1 MNTELQLWENLPEQD
16 EPYRLAIR
24 SQERTVS
31 KGPTQIDAQAHLDQ
45 VTADT
50 SDAVRKSAQEKRH
63 AKGFRTAREN
73 RGSGRWRQLREYGQ
87 LAVAAQ
93 RGRRDPESMRI
104 DTAADGVITG
114 TATINQDLITGGEAM
129 SPSQSTTTVC

>member
-1 MNTELQLWENLPEQD
+1 M
-16 EPYRLAIR
+16 
-24 SQERTVS
+24 S

-73 RGSGRWRQLREYGQ
+73 LADLVDDDSFVGAIAAKDVAIFLQKTDGNALQNHDCFLR
-87 LAVAAQ
+87 
-93 RGRRDPESMRI
+93 
-104 DTAADGVITG
+104 
-114 TATINQDLITGGEAM
+114 
-129 SPSQSTTTVC
+129 

>member
-1 MNTELQLWENLPEQD
+1 M
-16 EPYRLAIR
+16 
-24 SQERTVS
+24 S

-73 RGSGRWRQLREYGQ
+73 LADLVDDDSFVEYGQ

-93 RGRRDPESMRI
+93 RGRRDPKSMRI

-114 TATINQDLITGGEAM
+114 TALSLIHI
-129 SPSQSTTTVC
+129 